1 MHLGFP
7 WRCLRA
13 LLSTGILLLI
23 ASPQT
28 QVLAANNPAEAPVN
42 WTLVLM
48 SPTVSPRP
56 FRGSD
61 GRINLIY
68 ELVVSNMGKH
78 PAKLKQLQVLNG
90 DNPEQVILP
99 LDSEDLQLLFQPV
112 GSNRPNNLLQ
122 PGRAGVVW
130 LNLTFAKPEEVP
142 RKLLHRICFDGRSVI
157 NKPDT
162 PSYTGAELNV
172 DEREP
177 IIVGPPLRGGGWLA
191 LNCYSS
197 LSGHRRALLPIDN
210 KMQNAQRYA
219 IDWMRLDDQ
228 HRTCTGDRTLMS
240 SYPAYGQP
248 VLAVADATVAG
259 VVEGFADQ
267 PIGKLSGDPRYPGA
281 NTITLDLGNKTYCFY
296 AHLKPGSIKVHEG
309 DKVKRGQEIAQLGN
323 AGNSSAPHLHFHV
336 ADGAA
341 ALGSNGIPYVFDSF
355 IVEGEVKDFKNFIK
369 EEQARSPHPFQPITP
384 GERHQNELPKQA
396 TVISFP

>member
-1 MHLGFP
+1 MYIGCP
-7 WRCLRA
+7 RRCLQA
-13 LLSTGILLLI
+13 LLSSAISLLI
-23 ASPQT
+23 ASPPT
-28 QVLAANNPAEAPVN
+28 PMLAANNPATTPVN

-56 FRGSD
+56 FQGSD

-68 ELVVSNMGKH
+68 ELVVTNMGKH

-99 LDSEDLQLLFQPV
+99 LDSQDLQLLFRPA
-112 GSNRPNNLLQ
+112 GSNRPSNLLEA
-122 PGRAGVVW
+122 GRAGIVW

-157 NKPDT
+157 NKPDS

-172 DEREP
+172 DERAP

-197 LSGHRRALLPIDN
+197 LGGHRRALLPINN
-210 KMQNAQRYA
+210 KMQCSQRYA
-219 IDWMRLDDQ
+219 IDWMKLDDQ
-228 HRTCTGDRTLMS
+228 HRTCTGNRTVMS

-267 PIGKLSGDPRYPGA
+267 PIGKLSGDPLYPGA
-281 NTITLDLGNKTYCFY
+281 NTITLDLGNGTYGFY

-309 DKVKRGQEIAQLGN
+309 DKVKRGLEIARLGN
-323 AGNSSAPHLHFHV
+323 TGNSSAPHLHFHV
-336 ADGAA
+336 TDGAE

-355 IVEGEVKDFKNFIK
+355 MVEGKIKDFKSFIK
-369 EEQARSPHPFQPITP
+369 AEQARSPHPFQPVTP
-384 GERHQNELPKQA
+384 GERHQNELPKEA
-396 TVISFP
+396 TVVSFP